1 MKIFSSKSRMALLM
15 LLVIGCMASVVSG
28 QVAVSLT
35 EVAADKASS
44 QRCYH
49 ITLTNQGPKAIA
61 LAGQNYRLY
70 YDSETAMLA
79 EKSVKS
85 LLPQQ
90 YTPTKLVQ
98 HHFDADASGFGV
110 LPYDAHLGFINL
122 ATDLHLDAAKALSLP
137 VGKAVAVAQMCFD
150 VAEGVTPQ
158 ITWAQD
164 NLTHTYA
171 TAFVEL
177 ALMDDKGNTQKGEI
191 STYKV
196 VTDRT
201 SSVQEASVFT
211 TKYFPNPFTDRL
223 TVAFNEPM
231 AQRATVQ
238 ISNVFGAVLQTLTV
252 DKGATE
258 LTISGRDLPE
268 GALLIDIKAQ
278 DGQQSVLKAIKIK

>member
-1 MKIFSSKSRMALLM
+1 MKIFSYKSQMALLM

-35 EVAADKASS
+35 EVDAESAAM

-79 EKSVKS
+79 EKSVVSK
-85 LLPQQ
+85 LPQQ
-90 YTPTKLVQ
+90 YTPMKLVQ

-137 VGKAVAVAQMCFD
+137 AGKAVAVAQMCFD

-177 ALMDDKGNTQKGEI
+177 ALMDDKGMTTKGAI

-201 SSVQEASVFT
+201 SNVQEASVFT
-211 TKYFPNPFTDRL
+211 TKYFPNPFTNRL
-223 TVAFNEPM
+223 TVTFNEPL
-231 AQRATVQ
+231 AQEATVE
-238 ISNVFGAVLQTLTV
+238 ISNVFGAVLRTMPVSQ
-252 DKGATE
+252 GATE
-258 LTISGRDLPE
+258 LLIDGQTLPE
-268 GALLIDIKAQ
+268 GALLIEIKTQ
-278 DGQQSVLKAIKIK
+278 EGQISVMKAIKLK

>member
-1 MKIFSSKSRMALLM
+1 MKIFSSKSRMILPM
-15 LLVIGCMASVVSG
+15 LLVIGCMAGVVSG
-28 QVAVSLT
+28 QVAISLT
-35 EVAADKASS
+35 EVAAESAAI
-44 QRCYH
+44 QRCYD

-85 LLPQQ
+85 KLPQQ
-90 YTPTKLVQ
+90 YTPMKLVQ

-196 VTDRT
+196 ETDRT

-211 TKYFPNPFTDRL
+211 TKYFPNPFTDAL
-223 TVAFNEPM
+223 TVSFNEPLVSKARM
-231 AQRATVQ
+231 Q
-238 ISNVFGAVLQTLTV
+238 ISSVFGAVVQTIAV
-252 DKGATE
+252 EKGATE
-258 LTISGRDLPE
+258 IVISGRDLPE
-268 GALLIDIKAQ
+268 GALLIDVKSD
-278 DGQQSVLKAIKIK
+278 DGHQSTMKAIKIK